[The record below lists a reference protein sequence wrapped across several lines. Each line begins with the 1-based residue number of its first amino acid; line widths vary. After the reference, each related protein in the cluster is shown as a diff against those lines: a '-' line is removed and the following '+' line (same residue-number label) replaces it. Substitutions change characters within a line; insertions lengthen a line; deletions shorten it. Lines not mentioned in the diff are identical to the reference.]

1 MAKLNTKDRKKVG
14 KAEAVSGEFEP
25 LKPGKYPATLS
36 EVETRVSNA
45 GNPMWNIT
53 YTDLQNMDGETAPG
67 RQWYTLML
75 PQDAMPED
83 YTPSPGALKRSNGDV
98 EAAWDNYQEFVAG
111 RIKAWFEAHG
121 YTVDTDTDEMIGEKA
136 ILQIGVETINRG
148 ERAGQRTNRVNAV
161 LALGDH
167 EVDGDEDEDGDF

>member
-1 MAKLNTKDRKKVG
+1 MPKLNTKDRKKVQ

-25 LKPGKYPATLS
+25 LTPGKYVASLS
-36 EVETRVSNA
+36 EVEVRTSQN

-53 YTDLQNMDGETAPG
+53 YTDLQTMDGESVSG

-75 PQDAMPED
+75 PQDKMPED
-83 YTPSPGALKRSNGDV
+83 YKPSDNALKRAKGDV
-98 EAAWDNYQEFVAG
+98 AAAWDNYQEFVAG
-111 RIKAWFEAHG
+111 RIKSWFEAHG
-121 YTVDTDTDEMIGEKA
+121 YDVDSDTDELIGEQV

-161 LALGDH
+161 LPLGDH
-167 EVDGDEDEDGDF
+167 EVEGDDDGDDEF